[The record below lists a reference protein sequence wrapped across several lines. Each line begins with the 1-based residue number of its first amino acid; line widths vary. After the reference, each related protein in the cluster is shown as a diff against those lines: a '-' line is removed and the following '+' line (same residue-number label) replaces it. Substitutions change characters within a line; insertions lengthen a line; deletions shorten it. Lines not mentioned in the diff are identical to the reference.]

1 MAIDQLTQY
10 LSDGGYLLLFVLSVT
25 YALRWRSQ
33 LGVDIAL
40 FFGAIAAVVVL
51 AIVSRPEADSLP
63 RAVVATQAL
72 VIMALPYLL
81 LRLLRDLD
89 GVATV
94 LMRGVETGLA
104 LSAAVLFVF
113 APPYPGGV
121 VLLLVGYFVAVQVYV
136 FARFLRAAR
145 ASRGITRSRLYC
157 VATGSLLVAAIIFL
171 AGIAAFAP
179 GLERALGSVTAMLG
193 LGSAAAY
200 YVGFATPR
208 LLKRAWRA
216 MELREFVELSSG
228 AAGMEQ
234 MVSSH
239 GLVEALEQRV
249 AGMVGANHAVIILW
263 DEAAGSLT
271 IAGEP
276 IAVPSQQPRSFF
288 AQRVFREQQARFTA
302 DAARDDPAN
311 AEVYRTR
318 GARAIFAA
326 PITFGERRLGVLAA
340 YGPRPSLFAED
351 DLALVRVLAGQI
363 AGFLVFR
370 DLLRQATEM
379 QAQERANALRE
390 EFLAAAAH
398 DLKTP
403 LTVVVGEVQLL
414 QRAAGHDPALEPWRE
429 RLEHVNEESL
439 RMRRL
444 INELLDASRGEHEG
458 FVREREPVDL
468 GRLARETAARPS
480 ATRHRV
486 AVDASS
492 VLVTGDAERLRQV
505 VSNLLENAG
514 KYSPAESP
522 ILLRVEASGAEA
534 MLSVTDQG
542 IGIPDGEREA
552 VFERFRRGSN
562 LNGERSGG
570 MGIGLY
576 LCRRIV
582 EEHGGDVSLQSRLG
596 VGTTVTVTLPL
607 LAASPESTPSPLSME
622 GAPAY
627 AAPSAGGGR

>member
-1 MAIDQLTQY
+1 MTMHELVQY

-40 FFGAIAAVVVL
+40 FFGAIATVVVL

-89 GVATV
+89 GVATA

-157 VATGSLLVAAIIFL
+157 VASGSLFVAVVILL
-171 AGIAAFAP
+171 AGVAEMAP
-179 GLERALGSVTAMLG
+179 GLEAALTSVTALLG

-216 MELREFVELSSG
+216 MDLREFVELSSG

-234 MVSSH
+234 MVSSG

-249 AGMVGANHAVIILW
+249 AGMVGANRAVIILW

-271 IAGEP
+271 IAGNP
-276 IAVPSQQPRSFF
+276 IAVPSEQPRSFF
-288 AQRVFREQQARFTA
+288 AQRVFREQQPRFTA
-302 DAARDDPAN
+302 DATRDDPAN

-326 PITFGERRLGVLAA
+326 PMTFGERRLGVLAA

-351 DLALVRVLAGQI
+351 DLELVRMLAGQI

-370 DLLRQATEM
+370 ELLRQATEM
-379 QAQERANALRE
+379 RAQERANALRE

-403 LTVVVGEVQLL
+403 LTVVLGEVQLM
-414 QRAAGHDPALEPWRE
+414 QRAARHDPALEPWRE
-429 RLEHVNEESL
+429 RLEQVNDESL

-444 INELLDASRGEHEG
+444 ISELLDASRGEHEG

-468 GRLARETAARPS
+468 GQLARETVARF
-480 ATRHRV
+480 AGRHHRV
-486 AVDASS
+486 AVDAPS
-492 VLVTGDAERLRQV
+492 VLVAGDGERLRQV
-505 VSNLLENAG
+505 VSNLLENAT
-514 KYSPAESP
+514 KYSPVGSP
-522 ILLRVEASGAEA
+522 IVLRVETKGAEA
-534 MLSVTDQG
+534 LMSVTDEG
-542 IGIPDGEREA
+542 IGVPDGERET

-582 EEHGGDVSLQSRLG
+582 EEHGGDVSLRSRLG

-607 LAASPESTPSPLSME
+607 LEAAAEEAPSRLGME